1 MSVAGIVTVA
11 GVEWSKLMAQWKV
24 RLLLVAC
31 AASPFVFAVAM
42 RVQSSVPTDTLFGRA
57 VTDSGFAIP
66 LVVIGFGA
74 LWPFPVLA
82 SIVGGDV
89 FSAEDRYGT
98 WKTVLTRSRSRG
110 ELFIGKVIT
119 AFAFSVMAL
128 AVLAASSIAAGVL
141 VIGTQPLIGL
151 SGLLL
156 QPADALPRVV
166 AAWASVLP
174 PLWGL
179 TALAVLVSIATRS
192 SAAGVGLPVVV
203 CLAMQLAAFVVGP
216 EAIRRLLIVTAF
228 GAWHGLFAQPP
239 FYRQLA
245 DGIAVSTAYLVVCLL
260 AGYGVLR
267 RRDIGQH

>member
-1 MSVAGIVTVA
+1 MSFGGVLTVA

-31 AASPFVFAVAM
+31 ATSPFVFAVAM
-42 RVQSSVPTDTLFGRA
+42 RVQSSVPADTLFGRT

-66 LVVIGFGA
+66 LVVLGFGA

-82 SIVGGDV
+82 SIVGGDI

-110 ELFIGKVIT
+110 ELFAGKVIT
-119 AFAFSVMAL
+119 AFAFSVTAL
-128 AVLAASSIAAGVL
+128 SVLGASSIAAGVV
-141 VIGTQPLIGL
+141 VIGTQPLIDL

-156 QPADALPRVV
+156 QPADAFPRVV
-166 AAWASVLP
+166 AAWASVLLP
-174 PLWGL
+174 MLGF

-203 CLAMQLAAFVVGP
+203 CLTMQLAAFVDGP
-216 EAIRRLLIVTAF
+216 EAIRRLLLATAF
-228 GAWHGLFAQPP
+228 GAWHGLLAQPP
-239 FYRQLA
+239 FYRPLE
-245 DGIAVSTAYLVVCLL
+245 DGTAVSAAYLVMGLL
-260 AGYGVLR
+260 AGYRVLR
-267 RRDIGQH
+267 RRDIGQ